1 MYYIIRAWIDGQPFA
16 QTFDSLE
23 EARTVLHMLTVH
35 AELYVFLNGR
45 EEFMESNICLDFC

>member
-16 QTFDSLE
+16 QTFDTLE

-35 AELYVFLNGR
+35 GELYVFLNGH
-45 EEFMESNICLDFC
+45 EEFMESN